1 MAEMRF
7 RGGSKRRASRSV
19 PPKPLDGWKREA
31 LSATLAEQR
40 GAEEACHASG
50 ARKTSAFVD
59 EVRFASASGRD
70 LLEIPRRTASS
81 QTFSL
86 EAGHVLRWEFR
97 VRSHDVGFSL
107 RRRTMRCGGA
117 VEEDLIDARR
127 YPAGVGVV
135 GDWTARESC
144 QVVARFDN
152 EYSIFTA
159 KRVRAGAAGG

>member
-1 MAEMRF
+1 MF
-7 RGGSKRRASRSV
+7 TYGIVSDLRRMPYIRV
-19 PPKPLDGWKREA
+19 A
-31 LSATLAEQR
+31 L
-40 GAEEACHASG
+40 
-50 ARKTSAFVD
+50 
-59 EVRFASASGRD
+59 
-70 LLEIPRRTASS
+70 LL
-81 QTFSL
+81 
-86 EAGHVLRWEFR
+86 VLFR